1 LTDLAKNALPDGTS
15 FALRVFGHKEAGSC
29 RTDLELP
36 LAPIDRNAAVAKIQG
51 LGAMNLAK
59 TPIGASLLKVRDDL
73 KGVKGPM
80 LVVLVTD
87 GEETCGGDPK
97 AAIQALRSGG
107 MDVRVNIVGFAVDE
121 VVLKDTF
128 REWARVGNG
137 GYFDAQ
143 NGEQLKSALRA
154 TLRPTYQAV
163 ANGKIV
169 ATGTV
174 NGDPIEVPA
183 GQYKVRVLGTT
194 PKDVADATLE
204 AGATRELRY

>member
-1 LTDLAKNALPDGTS
+1 
-15 FALRVFGHKEAGSC
+15 
-29 RTDLELP
+29 
-36 LAPIDRNAAVAKIQG
+36 
-51 LGAMNLAK
+51 MNLAK

-97 AAIQALRSGG
+97 AAIQSLRASG

-128 REWARVGNG
+128 REWARLGNG

-143 NGEQLKSALRA
+143 NGEQLKSALHA
-154 TLRPTYQAV
+154 VLRPTYQVLAG
-163 ANGKIV
+163 GKVV

-174 NGDPIEVPA
+174 NGDPLEIPA
-183 GQYKVRVLGTT
+183 GSYQVRVLGTSAR
-194 PKDVADATLE
+194 DVGQVTLE
-204 AGATRELRY
+204 GGAVQDLKY